1 MRTFQTSLL
10 LCCLFSVVL
19 ISACGGNGEDQKSEL
34 DKLADAAEEM
44 GKAAEDAGRS
54 AEEMVA
60 GPDEDQEPKPAVS
73 FRVLMDYL
81 PQEFADLETGEPEGE
96 SMTMGKWTYSKADIS
111 FRGND
116 GEYADLQIFD
126 YAYIPM
132 LYSSFRMA
140 WKMNYNKESSRGYE
154 RTAEIRGYPAV
165 EKWTEKSRKAELN
178 VLVGDRFIVTVKTR
192 GMPESAAREL
202 LGKVDLQ
209 SLAKE
214 EAEDPA

>member
-1 MRTFQTSLL
+1 MRNTHSILL
-10 LCCLFSVVL
+10 ICCLLTGFMVT
-19 ISACGGNGEDQKSEL
+19 ACGGDGEQKSEL
-34 DKLADAAEEM
+34 DKLTETAENMGKAAEEM
-44 GKAAEDAGRS
+44 GKAAEDMATGTS
-54 AEEMVA
+54 
-60 GPDEDQEPKPAVS
+60 DDTEPQPAVS

-81 PQEFADLETGEPEGE
+81 PEEFKDLERGEPEGE

-165 EKWTEKSRKAELN
+165 EKWTEKSQKAELN